1 MNKFNPDLYTENNE
15 TLLKYI
21 KEDLSKWK
29 HTLCSWTGSPN
40 FANLAILCKAIYPME
55 LSLQKK
61 SINFFFVRGG
71 QKWRSWPEYPY
82 GIQGIQNS
90 QNILEKVVQSWRIH
104 SFQFQNLLQD
114 KGN

>member
-40 FANLAILCKAIYPME
+40 FANLAYSAKRSIQWNCPCKKKVSTFFLWGEGKSEEADLNIHME
-55 LSLQKK
+55 FKGSKIVKTFLKK
-61 SINFFFVRGG
+61 
-71 QKWRSWPEYPY
+71 
-82 GIQGIQNS
+82 
-90 QNILEKVVQSWRIH
+90 
-104 SFQFQNLLQD
+104 
-114 KGN
+114 